1 MSGSAFVGIRRIRPG
16 YPSLSARSQ
25 GWLRYLYRKA
35 TTPDSWD
42 RDGRPHEHWDALSEA
57 PMLSWHRFD
66 LIDSCYAVA
75 LMADQTPAWREAY
88 GVILDEL
95 VTRYTGWWSAS
106 DWLTQFGH
114 DPARGHY
121 PDYYRLLMPED
132 LWGTYDAPGW
142 TANGVEPWGMQMDPI
157 GADGNLFF
165 KGWFLVVLGL
175 YRRTTGDAKWS
186 EPFDMVRDGELTFSW
201 SHAAIVEHLVR
212 QWSSRPEGCHCE
224 NTKVWPLC
232 LTAAG
237 LGLKLFDLLHG
248 TDHHDVFRHWWRDK
262 ARHDY
267 LGFDGDIPGAMT
279 TFYYDPLID
288 RHHLL
293 PAFASSS
300 FVAYYLAAEFPDD
313 ARALW
318 DSAREQLGLLHP
330 PYSPALDPR
339 GTSVYLFLANEWGEN
354 ALGAAIREDARRATS
369 RPGMNLPE
377 SSPGAS
383 PSESLFLAANGMR
396 LWRRPRPTPA
406 ADGGVWPPSS
416 TIAVSPSPP
425 SRASTFP
432 RSCRHRRGGTH
443 PTTSWSCHW
452 RLAVNPPRARPRPS
466 GSPISP
472 IQGRGRSR
480 LRPAVSPSSLGRR
493 GIISRSR
500 RRSLTGV
507 SSSTVCSLNG
517 QRCSWD
523 TCSSHPNLFGLRM
536 A

>member
-1 MSGSAFVGIRRIRPG
+1 VSEAAFVGIRRIRPG

-42 RDGRPHEHWDALSEA
+42 RDGHPHDHWDALSEA

-88 GVILDEL
+88 GVILDQL
-95 VTRYTGWWSAS
+95 VTRYTGWWSAA

-114 DPARGHY
+114 DPARAQY

-132 LWGTYDAPGW
+132 LWGEYDAPGW
-142 TANGVEPWGMQMDPI
+142 TANGVEPWGLQIDPI

-186 EPFDMVRDGELTFSW
+186 EPFDMVRDGDLSFSW
-201 SHAAIVEHLVR
+201 SHPAIAQHLVR
-212 QWSSRPEGCHCE
+212 QWSNRPEGCHCE
-224 NTKVWPLC
+224 NTKIWPLC

-237 LGLKLFDLLHG
+237 LGLKLFDLLQG
-248 TDHHDVFRHWWRDK
+248 TDDHEVFRRWWRDK

-267 LGFDGDIPGAMT
+267 LAFDGDTPGAMT
-279 TFYYDPLID
+279 TFYYDPIID

-300 FVAYYLAAEFPDD
+300 FVAYYLAAQVPDD

-330 PYSPALDPR
+330 PYTPALDPR
-339 GTSVYLFLANEWGEN
+339 GTAVYLFLANEWGESEL
-354 ALGAAIREDARRATS
+354 ASAIREDAETRYEPTWDERTGEFTWGFALGEPHP
-369 RPGMNLPE
+369 RGQWN
-377 SSPGAS
+377 
-383 PSESLFLAANGMR
+383 AAM
-396 LWRRPRPTPA
+396 A
-406 ADGGVWPPSS
+406 AAEANTGGGW
-416 TIAVSPSPP
+416 
-425 SRASTFP
+425 
-432 RSCRHRRGGTH
+432 
-443 PTTSWSCHW
+443 W
-452 RLAVNPPRARPRPS
+452 RLANVFDDRRFTEPTLVGVDFPTVVPTQAWWDALS
-466 GSPISP
+466 DE
-472 IQGRGRSR
+472 
-480 LRPAVSPSSLGRR
+480 LVVSLAPCRESTVGTPTSFRVANLPDPGLWTATSLTNDVHVESSLSGNYLEVTTTVAHV
-493 GIISRSR
+493 SLLVHRS
-500 RRSLTGV
+500 
-507 SSSTVCSLNG
+507 
-517 QRCSWD
+517 
-523 TCSSHPNLFGLRM
+523 
-536 A
+536 